1 MDIFY
6 IVLAALATFRVSRM
20 IALEEGPFSLFSKLR
35 DRFTQR
41 TWVGRGLAC
50 PMCLS
55 FWVALVFA
63 AWWVWPATFAN
74 IGLFIVAFL
83 ALSGAA
89 VIIYRLVG

>member
-6 IVLAALATFRVSRM
+6 FVLAALATFRVSRM
-20 IALEEGPFSLFSKLR
+20 VALEEGPFSIFTKLR
-35 DRFTQR
+35 GRFPQTG
-41 TWVGRGLAC
+41 WVGRGLAC
-50 PMCLS
+50 PMCIS

-63 AWWVWPATFAN
+63 PLVVQPFQP
-74 IGLFIVAFL
+74 GLYIVVFL